1 MSLLYDFVDGS
12 LRYFDNNK
20 EGGVLVI
27 DEESRCLVGVGS
39 VILNI
44 KEGGDIQNK
53 VVLYPAK
60 IISFTSLYSSMIW
73 RNVDKSFISNIL
85 FFTGIRRNILQHS
98 CILLVNFQLFMFQN
112 RLIQQPFSPLPTP
125 CII

>member
-73 RNVDKSFISNIL
+73 KEH
-85 FFTGIRRNILQHS
+85 GQ
-98 CILLVNFQLFMFQN
+98 NFH
-112 RLIQQPFSPLPTP
+112 
-125 CII
+125 